1 MRQSALASGGSGC
14 AHKGAARE
22 EGKLGSDLH
31 HAMRTASS
39 RAHSAGFDRGGARRT
54 VLGAHLVEDTVPT
67 EAAADRVLG
76 LDLVR
81 LPAVTAKVG
90 RAAAWAHEQVE
101 RGVMIHGV
109 VGEGALILKQFATVD
124 EPLLVGGHSQAALLD
139 QVLQLRD
146 RRRRLDGELKSNTC
160 ARDLPRGA
168 LRRLERGQRGGGAAS
183 RGALP
188 SRFLTVT
195 SISARP
201 PSRRGSFPERR
212 LPKAR
217 LHTPL
222 FTDKGRQKKV
232 DKIKRAGARAHL
244 TSI

>member
-195 SISARP
+195 SICRIGPHASTGRSFFVWSRGAGIFATFHSEGNPVNP
-201 PSRRGSFPERR
+201 PG
-212 LPKAR
+212 
-217 LHTPL
+217 
-222 FTDKGRQKKV
+222 
-232 DKIKRAGARAHL
+232 AHL
-244 TSI
+244 PSHEP